1 MTQSEKLSQLSLGTH
16 EREKLLGHHPKIVF
30 SSDRDVDYEIY
41 IMNADGT
48 EQIRPIWTP
57 QVTPTSDASPYY
69 NKGLEHWD
77 KGNWSMAIEQFT
89 IALRADPKDV
99 GATYSSR
106 GHAYMVLGELELA
119 IQDFGDVIQ
128 LDLNDVRAYYWRG
141 WIYGLIDQHANA
153 DADKAKAC
161 FLDNLYC

>member
-1 MTQSEKLSQLSLGTH
+1 
-16 EREKLLGHHPKIVF
+16 
-30 SSDRDVDYEIY
+30 
-41 IMNADGT
+41 
-48 EQIRPIWTP
+48 
-57 QVTPTSDASPYY
+57 
-69 NKGLEHWD
+69 
-77 KGNWSMAIEQFT
+77 MAIEQFT

-153 DADKAKAC
+153 DADKAKAG